1 MPIGFQS
8 KSDNRCSDGV
18 KVSSQM
24 RKVALFLLKSYKIY
38 ISPLI
43 PPACRFEPTCSVYM
57 YQAIQKKGLL
67 RGIFLGI
74 KRLLRCHPFCAGGL
88 DPVP

>member
-1 MPIGFQS
+1 MHAPVEPL
-8 KSDNRCSDGV
+8 KTA
-18 KVSSQM
+18 
-24 RKVALFLLKSYKIY
+24 ALFALRCYKRY
-38 ISPLI
+38 ISPFI

-67 RGIFLGI
+67 RGLLLGA

>member
-1 MPIGFQS
+1 
-8 KSDNRCSDGV
+8 
-18 KVSSQM
+18 M
-24 RKVALFLLKSYKIY
+24 RTPVLPLKKTALFALRCYKRY
-38 ISPLI
+38 ISPFI

-57 YQAIQKKGLL
+57 YQAIQKKGLS
-67 RGIFLGI
+67 RGLLLGV

>member
-1 MPIGFQS
+1 MRTPAEPI
-8 KSDNRCSDGV
+8 K
-18 KVSSQM
+18 KT
-24 RKVALFLLKSYKIY
+24 ALFAILCYKRY

-57 YQAIQKKGLL
+57 YQAIQKKGLS
-67 RGIFLGI
+67 RGLLLGV

>member
-1 MPIGFQS
+1 
-8 KSDNRCSDGV
+8 
-18 KVSSQM
+18 M
-24 RKVALFLLKSYKIY
+24 RKAGEVTRNTVLFALRCYKRY
-38 ISPLI
+38 ISPFI
-43 PPACRFEPTCSVYM
+43 PPACRFEPTCSAYM

-67 RGIFLGI
+67 RGLLLGV

>member
-1 MPIGFQS
+1 MVPI
-8 KSDNRCSDGV
+8 KEP
-18 KVSSQM
+18 
-24 RKVALFLLKSYKIY
+24 ALFALKFYKRY
-38 ISPLI
+38 ISPGL
-43 PPACRFEPTCSVYM
+43 PRACRFEPSCSAYM

-67 RGIFLGI
+67 KGLFLGM

>member
-1 MPIGFQS
+1 
-8 KSDNRCSDGV
+8 
-18 KVSSQM
+18 M
-24 RKVALFLLKSYKIY
+24 RVVEEPLKKAALFTLECYKRY

-57 YQAIQKKGLL
+57 YQAIKKKGLL
-67 RGIFLGI
+67 RGFLLGA